1 MVIIKNLSLNFKDKN
16 IFSNVN
22 LHIEKNKITVIT
34 GPSGI
39 GKTSLLLCLNQM
51 IKYEAKPIIDGEILY
66 NFKGLQ
72 TNLNSLKEEEL
83 SDLRKEILYV
93 SQHPDLLP
101 LSIYENLAFFAKA
114 HKISNIEEK
123 IKEVLKKVFL
133 YDEVKD
139 TLKIDASKLSGGQQQ
154 RLILARAFL
163 LNPKVLLLD
172 EPTASLNEELAL
184 KIEKMLQEQNMTIV
198 IISHF
203 KSQIK
208 NLADKTYEFK

>member
-1 MVIIKNLSLNFKDKN
+1 MVTIRNLSLSFEDKKIFEN
-16 IFSNVN
+16 IN

-34 GPSGI
+34 GPSGV

-51 IKYEAKPIIDGEILY
+51 IKYEANPIIEGEVLY
-66 NFKGLQ
+66 KFNGIE
-72 TNLNSLKEEEL
+72 TNLNSLKETDL
-83 SDLRKEILYV
+83 FKLRKEIIYV

-101 LSIYENLAFFAKA
+101 FSLYENLAFFAKA
-114 HKISNIEEK
+114 HNILNIKEK
-123 IKEVLKKVFL
+123 IIEVLKKVYL

-139 TLKIDASKLSGGQQQ
+139 NLYIDALKLSGGQQQ

-163 LNPKVLLLD
+163 LNPKILLLD

-184 KIEKMLQEQNMTIV
+184 KIEKMLQEQNITIV

-203 KSQIK
+203 KSQVK
-208 NLADKTYEFK
+208 NLADIIYNF